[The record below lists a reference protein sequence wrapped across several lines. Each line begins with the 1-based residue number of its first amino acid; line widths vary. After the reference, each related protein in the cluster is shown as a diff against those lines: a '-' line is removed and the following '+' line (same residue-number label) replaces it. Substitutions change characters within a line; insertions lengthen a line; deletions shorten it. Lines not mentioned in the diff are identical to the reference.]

1 MKIKLKLI
9 ETAFLVV
16 AGIKALIFSYFSFKE
31 FQMK

>member
-9 ETAFLVV
+9 ETALLVV
-16 AGIKALIFSYFSFKE
+16 AGIEALIFSYFSFKD

>member
-16 AGIKALIFSYFSFKE
+16 ARIEALIFMYFSFKD